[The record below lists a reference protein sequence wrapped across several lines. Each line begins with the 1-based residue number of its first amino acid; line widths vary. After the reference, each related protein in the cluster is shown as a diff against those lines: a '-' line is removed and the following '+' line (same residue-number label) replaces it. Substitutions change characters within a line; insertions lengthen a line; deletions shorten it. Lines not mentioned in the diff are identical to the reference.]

1 MEKNLVDAFFKAV
14 SFAPDAPL
22 FAAKSDEAGWKQF
35 SRKEV
40 ASEVIGYASLL
51 HDLGVKAGERVV
63 IVSENRPEW
72 AIAELAIMS
81 LGAIAVPAY
90 TSNTTEDHRYIIEH
104 SEAVVAIIS
113 GGAPLAERVLTAASS
128 KDLALN
134 TVICLDSLED
144 KVKAKLGKK
153 RLVFLDEIK
162 KIPRLEDLEKRV
174 RGVASDEICCLI
186 YTSGTGGRPKGVMLT
201 HGSIQANVDAAKE
214 MLSEAGSLS
223 GQRFLSLLPLAH
235 SYEHMA
241 GLHLPIQ
248 IGAEIWYSEGADRLA
263 NNLLEVSPTLMTA
276 VPRLYEVLYDRIT
289 QGVKAKGGV
298 SEKLFN
304 AAVAIGRRRL
314 LGKRS
319 LGDRLIDPLLDLLVR
334 RKVKKRFGGRLR
346 YFISG
351 GAALNPDIGSF
362 FLALGVNVLQGYGQT
377 EASPLISVNR
387 PSLIKIETVGP
398 PVDGVEVKISDEG
411 EILARGNMLM
421 QGYWKDEKAT
431 NEVLKGGWLHT
442 GDLGM
447 IDEDGYIVITGR
459 SKDIIVL
466 SGGDNVAPSKI
477 EQALL
482 LEPQIE
488 QAMVDGDKQPFLV
501 AVLVA
506 SDLAVKQAG
515 GNSEA
520 LNQIMGEAV
529 AQANKNLSS
538 IERVRHFILADEAFT
553 QDNEQLTPT
562 LKVRRHVVREVY
574 SKKLEALYPKK
585 QV

>member
-22 FAAKSDEAGWKQF
+22 FATKHEGSWQQF
-35 SRKEV
+35 SRKEI

-113 GGAPLAERVLTAASS
+113 GTSPLAERVLTAASS

-134 TVICLDSLED
+134 TVICLDSIED
-144 KVKAKLGKK
+144 KIKAKLGKK

-174 RGVASDEICCLI
+174 KEVASDAICCLI

-314 LGKRS
+314 SGKRS
-319 LGDRLIDPLLDLLVR
+319 FGDRLVDPLLDLLVR

-387 PSLIKIETVGP
+387 PNLIKIETVGP

-411 EILARGNMLM
+411 EILAKGNMLM
-421 QGYWKDEKAT
+421 QGYWKDEKSTKEA
-431 NEVLKGGWLHT
+431 LKGGWLHT

-477 EQALL
+477 EQTLL

-506 SDLAVKQAG
+506 SDLAVEQAG

-520 LNQIMGEAV
+520 LNQIMNEAV
-529 AQANKNLSS
+529 ARANKNLSS

-574 SKKLEALYPKK
+574 RKKLEALYPKK